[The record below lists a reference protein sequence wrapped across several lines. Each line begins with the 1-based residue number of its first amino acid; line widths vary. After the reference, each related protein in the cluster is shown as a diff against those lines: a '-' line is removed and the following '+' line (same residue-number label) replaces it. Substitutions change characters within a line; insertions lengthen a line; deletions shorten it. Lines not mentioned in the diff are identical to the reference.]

1 MLQSPLPGYWYESR
15 EGGWFKRREGAREEE
30 RRGERRGTE
39 AAAAPA
45 HASPCTTEP
54 PAPGESWSQCS
65 H

>member
-1 MLQSPLPGYWYESR
+1 M
-15 EGGWFKRREGAREEE
+15 RREGAREE
-30 RRGERRGTE
+30 ERRGTE